1 VHAVLITFTS
11 AADPAELVGPFE
23 QYATALRAVPG
34 LIAKTWLADG
44 SVLGGF
50 HLFESAAAADQYVT
64 GPLFASVREN
74 PQFSN
79 VDIVQFEV
87 LEPLSAITNGL
98 GASAL
103 AMSPSSDG

>member
-1 VHAVLITFTS
+1 MHAVLITFSS
-11 AADPAELVGPFE
+11 AAAPEELVAPFE

-50 HLFESAAAADQYVT
+50 HLFESAAAADGYVT
-64 GPLFASVREN
+64 GPLFESVRAN
-74 PQFSN
+74 PQFSQFR
-79 VDIVQFEV
+79 IVQFEV

-98 GASAL
+98 GAPPL